1 MLFCLGSWDLHF
13 FVHWEQVFCSQ
24 QACALLP
31 DLVSRAVDVPFVIRP
46 GEHLLTKGLSAGGH
60 LYNCS
65 QSAPILFQP
74 GVDQEPHELPGWDFL
89 ALHVH
94 QGKVRSPD
102 AVYLRNPVGS
112 HFLAPS
118 LAYGKEPQKEARKGQ
133 RLSSVELQA
142 KCILSFQ
149 SSWVSRNMLG
159 TIGSELVL
167 FTGNLSPTFLG
178 EVRK

>member
-1 MLFCLGSWDLHF
+1 M
-13 FVHWEQVFCSQ
+13 
-24 QACALLP
+24 
-31 DLVSRAVDVPFVIRP
+31 SRAVDVPFVIRP
-46 GEHLLTKGLSAGGH
+46 GEHLLTKGLSAGGY
-60 LYNCS
+60 LYNC
-65 QSAPILFQP
+65 PQP

-94 QGKVRSPD
+94 QGKVLSPD

-133 RLSSVELQA
+133 RLSRVELQA

-167 FTGNLSPTFLG
+167 FTGNLSPTLFG